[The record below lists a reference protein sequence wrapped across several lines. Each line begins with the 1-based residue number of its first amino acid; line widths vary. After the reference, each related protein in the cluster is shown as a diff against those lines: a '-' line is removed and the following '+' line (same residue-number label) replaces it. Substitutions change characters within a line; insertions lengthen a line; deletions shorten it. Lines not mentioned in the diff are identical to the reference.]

1 MLKLAG
7 MPVAYRATPAVRS
20 EASYELAYAP
30 LSGVL
35 EWFAPD

>member
-1 MLKLAG
+1 VVRNEI
-7 MPVAYRATPAVRS
+7 PYR
-20 EASYELAYAP
+20 LAYAP